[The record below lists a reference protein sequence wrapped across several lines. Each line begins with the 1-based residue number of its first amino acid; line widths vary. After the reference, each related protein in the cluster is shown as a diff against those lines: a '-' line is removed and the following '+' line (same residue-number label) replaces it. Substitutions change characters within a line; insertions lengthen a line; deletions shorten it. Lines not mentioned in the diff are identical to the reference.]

1 MKRLS
6 EKLNVSEY
14 EENTQ
19 SVKDDRSDEE
29 IRIAIAFSG
38 GKLKASEYEENAVM
52 HVMLM
57 DTKVLLMLLVLILML
72 LLLEDNLL

>member
-1 MKRLS
+1 MCLKRLS

-57 DTKVLLMLLVLILML
+57 KTGTMEK
-72 LLLEDNLL
+72 NLRRTNTRSLTN